1 MRKIVK
7 LGMKVF
13 KENLNQ
19 KSLFQNF
26 QGKKS
31 HKGFKTSFSVSI
43 IHKVSNFSYKISTKI
58 PIVIKG
64 EITAFYN
71 GLIWKNFD
79 FLKPVRQGLVNYLWK
94 MN

>member
-1 MRKIVK
+1 MCMLMQSVCFLNVEGHKDKPMRKIVK

-58 PIVIKG
+58 PIVI
-64 EITAFYN
+64 
-71 GLIWKNFD
+71 
-79 FLKPVRQGLVNYLWK
+79 
-94 MN
+94 